1 MADYLAKGTSV
12 YARYDGIYE
21 SGNATFSK
29 VTEGLSGSMATA
41 MIQQNIDAKGRIET
55 CLPLDTPPWLKAQA
69 KGHAKVD
76 ERKTMMLARLRA
88 KQAAKG
94 K

>member
-1 MADYLAKGTSV
+1 MADYLTKGTIV

-29 VTEGLSGSMATA
+29 VTQGYSGSIATA
-41 MIQQNIDAKGRIET
+41 MVQQNIDEKGRIET

-69 KGHAKVD
+69 EGHAKVD
-76 ERKTMMLARLRA
+76 ERKTRVAARLKARL
-88 KQAAKG
+88 AAKG
-94 K
+94 R